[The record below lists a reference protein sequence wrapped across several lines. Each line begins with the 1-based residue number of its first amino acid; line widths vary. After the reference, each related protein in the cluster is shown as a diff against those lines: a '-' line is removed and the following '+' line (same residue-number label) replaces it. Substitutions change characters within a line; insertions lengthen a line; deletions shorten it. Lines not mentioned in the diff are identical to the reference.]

1 MYSRLTKAVAVILNT
16 HNQLMNLT
24 DWSTKSLNPSSKK
37 SAKLL
42 HPTERSLKRSNQSK
56 KRSRQLLLVESTD
69 KLVDMEELAV
79 VVEDMEV
86 LSVVT
91 EAPVSVDS
99 VEDQVV
105 MVAVNHHSVVSV
117 DRLVVTE
124 VRVEENIKQNN
135 I

>member
-79 VVEDMEV
+79 VEDMEV